1 MKKNSLI
8 QMLLVL
14 FSGALIVMVSVS
26 LTMHTL
32 SKNLEEKNTPK
43 RVESALDYD
52 SSSVIQIFGTGM
64 VNSTNEDI
72 SISQELDEAIS
83 NYNVS
88 VYHQKNTNTIEAQNV
103 ADIFVDAGFTAVGL
117 ANNESNDAGKEGVK
131 SAMKYWNNK
140 NILVQGINISTDKQN
155 IHRPFE
161 ENGISIVYLSFTESL
176 NQPLGEQEQYLVNIY
191 DDEKSPEIVEEASR
205 NADVVI
211 VSMYWEGTNK
221 EYPSERQKE
230 IAQRLADSGASII
243 FGNANNSIQPIEWI
257 DDTLVFYS
265 MGNVLTSEDDYALG
279 LVGTVTITKHT
290 VYDKTRIELTN
301 PKVDCV
307 YEKKDDD
314 GHITVS
320 FYDNNIELAATY
332 ADLIEVLHRM
342 DDSIRIGGIQ

>member
-1 MKKNSLI
+1 
-8 QMLLVL
+8 
-14 FSGALIVMVSVS
+14 
-26 LTMHTL
+26 
-32 SKNLEEKNTPK
+32 
-43 RVESALDYD
+43 
-52 SSSVIQIFGTGM
+52 
-64 VNSTNEDI
+64 
-72 SISQELDEAIS
+72 
-83 NYNVS
+83 
-88 VYHQKNTNTIEAQNV
+88 
-103 ADIFVDAGFTAVGL
+103 
-117 ANNESNDAGKEGVK
+117 
-131 SAMKYWNNK
+131 
-140 NILVQGINISTDKQN
+140 
-155 IHRPFE
+155 
-161 ENGISIVYLSFTESL
+161 
-176 NQPLGEQEQYLVNIY
+176 
-191 DDEKSPEIVEEASR
+191 
-205 NADVVI
+205 
-211 VSMYWEGTNK
+211 MYWEGTNK
-221 EYPSERQKE
+221 ENPSERQKE

>member
-1 MKKNSLI
+1 M
-8 QMLLVL
+8 
-14 FSGALIVMVSVS
+14 SVC
-26 LTMHTL
+26 
-32 SKNLEEKNTPK
+32 
-43 RVESALDYD
+43 
-52 SSSVIQIFGTGM
+52 
-64 VNSTNEDI
+64 
-72 SISQELDEAIS
+72 
-83 NYNVS
+83 
-88 VYHQKNTNTIEAQNV
+88 
-103 ADIFVDAGFTAVGL
+103 
-117 ANNESNDAGKEGVK
+117 
-131 SAMKYWNNK
+131 
-140 NILVQGINISTDKQN
+140 
-155 IHRPFE
+155 
-161 ENGISIVYLSFTESL
+161 
-176 NQPLGEQEQYLVNIY
+176 
-191 DDEKSPEIVEEASR
+191 EKSPEIVEEARR

-279 LVGTVTITKHT
+279 LVGTVTIT
-290 VYDKTRIELTN
+290 N

>member
-1 MKKNSLI
+1 M
-8 QMLLVL
+8 
-14 FSGALIVMVSVS
+14 G
-26 LTMHTL
+26 TL
-32 SKNLEEKNTPK
+32 QL
-43 RVESALDYD
+43 
-52 SSSVIQIFGTGM
+52 FGTGM

-117 ANNESNDAGKEGVK
+117 ANNESNDAGKDGIK

-140 NILVQGINISTDKQN
+140 NILTEGLNTSTDKQN

-191 DDEKSPEIVEEASR
+191 DDEKSP
-205 NADVVI
+205 
-211 VSMYWEGTNK
+211 
-221 EYPSERQKE
+221 
-230 IAQRLADSGASII
+230 DSGASII